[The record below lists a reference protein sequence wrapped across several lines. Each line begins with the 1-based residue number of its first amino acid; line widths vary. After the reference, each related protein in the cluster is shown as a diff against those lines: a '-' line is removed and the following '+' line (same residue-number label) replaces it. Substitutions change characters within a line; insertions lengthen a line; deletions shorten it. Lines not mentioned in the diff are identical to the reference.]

1 MKTEINGK
9 VNRTD
14 FTGNITSTTITVTG
28 GNNKLLGNVS
38 LEVADNAVT
47 TGKIQDG
54 AVSKDKLS
62 DALKTEIDG
71 KLKDDLS
78 NISLV
83 GKLNI
88 ATLITAT
95 GSNGIDVNESISN
108 GIKTINI
115 SGEKLA
121 KKDLSNVTKDTIIN
135 KVGNGNI
142 DNPNGE
148 LLKDTD
154 VKNYLDGNYY
164 RKAEVDNM
172 VGRADA
178 ALSGVSSA
186 IAMANL
192 PQVSSYHDRRHMLS
206 AAYGRYAGESSIS
219 VGLSGVSKNNRVTY
233 KVSAALNSKGNLA
246 WGAGIGVMLGK
257 VEEPAIEMP
266 TTIRE
271 KLEISE
277 IERKEMQEK
286 LLEQNEMVNKQ
297 SEQIQELY
305 NIIKELQQ
313 ELKKR

>member
-1 MKTEINGK
+1 MTKE
-9 VNRTD
+9 
-14 FTGNITSTTITVTG
+14 
-28 GNNKLLGNVS
+28 
-38 LEVADNAVT
+38 
-47 TGKIQDG
+47 
-54 AVSKDKLS
+54 KLS

-186 IAMANL
+186 VAMANL
-192 PQVSSYHDRRHMLS
+192 PQVSSYHDRRHMFS

-246 WGAGIGVMLGK
+246 WGAGIGVMIGK
-257 VEEPAIEMP
+257 VEKPEIEMP